1 MLDGEGAEI
10 ITRAGAGL
18 VCPAG
23 DAAGLTANVERLAA
37 SPPAERAAM
46 ARCARELSDDEFD
59 RSRLMDRLE
68 RWLGE
73 LRR

>member
-1 MLDGEGAEI
+1 
-10 ITRAGAGL
+10 
-18 VCPAG
+18 
-23 DAAGLTANVERLAA
+23 
-37 SPPAERAAM
+37 M